1 MAGLPQSQ
9 KRTENFSIRA
19 ETDRDWEEWGKRDP
33 YWAVLAAE
41 RFRKDVLDDSALGDF
56 FSSGREHV
64 DHVMAVLRQN
74 FRDNFRPL
82 RSLDFGCGVGRVAIP
97 LAQYSESVAAI
108 DISPAML
115 EEAAR
120 NAASQNVRNI
130 EFFRTGEL
138 NSIPPQSLD
147 LVHSFLVFQHIPPSS
162 GIAILEE
169 CLRKLKPGG
178 LGALHLTIARNASR
192 VKHATSVL
200 RQRFGLVN
208 RVCNLL
214 QGRPVSGPA
223 IHMFTYP
230 VHDTFW
236 SMRAAG
242 CGRIF
247 VELLEHRDYLG
258 AMYYFEKVEP
268 SPL

>member
-1 MAGLPQSQ
+1 MRAG
-9 KRTENFSIRA
+9 
-19 ETDRDWEEWGKRDP
+19 TDNDWKEWGKRDP

-41 RFRKDVLDDSALGDF
+41 RFRRDALDDSALGEF

-74 FRDNFRPL
+74 FRDDFRPL

-97 LAQYSESVAAI
+97 LARYSENVAAI

-120 NAASQNVRNI
+120 NAASQNVNNI
-130 EFFRTGEL
+130 EFLQTVDL
-138 NSIPPQSLD
+138 DSIPLQSLD
-147 LVHSFLVFQHIPPSS
+147 LVHSFIVFQHIPPSS
-162 GIAILEE
+162 GIAILQK

-178 LGALHLTIARNASR
+178 LGALHLTIARNASPMR
-192 VKHATSVL
+192 RAVAVL

-208 RVCNLL
+208 QICNLL

-230 VHDTFW
+230 VHDIFW
-236 SMRAAG
+236 LMRTEG

-258 AMYYFEKVEP
+258 ATFYFEKAE
-268 SPL
+268 STPL